1 MSEISM
7 TPVTNDHLGIW
18 GAQVV
23 EYTYGGKTVDFQ
35 DLMVKITERR
45 AASVESEITPLS
57 KRMDARNKR
66 LNDLGKA
73 LADISGMQAAFKSD
87 DSGSKWSLDY
97 LKQPSE
103 ATRKTLDTI
112 ETGLYGQGTAGE
124 GDGKGTYGF
133 YITKSNLEKASQL
146 LKTQIDL
153 LNNASSEDMTRL
165 QGIVDRRDQSYSTAT
180 TLMQAIGDTRSALVK
195 NM

>member
-18 GAQVV
+18 GARVV

-73 LADISGMQAAFKSD
+73 LADISSLQAKFKSD
-87 DSGSKWSLDY
+87 AKGTDASDDPM
-97 LKQPSE
+97 KQS
-103 ATRKTLDTI
+103 TYDI
-112 ETGLYGQGTAGE
+112 LYGLIKDRFDNHGINNERKINKATCE
-124 GDGKGTYGF
+124 
-133 YITKSNLEKASQL
+133 EASQV

>member
-18 GAQVV
+18 GARVV

-66 LNDLGKA
+66 LSDLGKA

-87 DSGSKWSLDY
+87 DSGGKWSLDY

-112 ETGLYGQGTAGE
+112 ETGLYGQARPEKGTARAR
-124 GDGKGTYGF
+124 TGF
-133 YITKSNLEKASQL
+133 TSRSRTSKRPR
-146 LKTQIDL
+146 
-153 LNNASSEDMTRL
+153 SSS
-165 QGIVDRRDQSYSTAT
+165 RRRST
-180 TLMQAIGDTRSALVK
+180 S
-195 NM
+195 

>member
-18 GAQVV
+18 GARVV

-66 LNDLGKA
+66 LSELGKA
-73 LADISGMQAAFKSD
+73 LADIAGLQSSFKSD
-87 DSGSKWSLDY
+87 DDGGKWSTDY
-97 LKQPSE
+97 SKSPDST
-103 ATRKTLDTI
+103 TRSVLASI
-112 ETGLYGQGTAGE
+112 GQSSLYGY
-124 GDGKGTYGF
+124 DSSKGY
-133 YITKSNLEKASQL
+133 YMTKANCEKASQL